1 MLAKGS
7 GRLKTEGK
15 IQRMEYRPHGHAA
28 IAPAFPFREM
38 GGTAAGAEMVPAGHL
53 ELQVQELTARLQ
65 ERELANAAQ
74 IREAAQEG
82 YDRGRKEAEQAE
94 GARVKEALER
104 LQGALGS
111 FAAEQDAYFS
121 RVEQEVVQLALAIAG
136 RVLRREAQL
145 DPLLLSGAVRVAL
158 GQLSENTSVKL
169 RVPESESAM
178 WEEMMRLLPNVP
190 VRPEV
195 VGDSSLSTGE
205 CALETH
211 LGSVD
216 LGVRAQLVEIE
227 RGFFDLLE
235 QRPPVIARQ
244 PERSEPGRANLHGQ

>member
-1 MLAKGS
+1 MTSTFPLREIGGS
-7 GRLKTEGK
+7 AASTE
-15 IQRMEYRPHGHAA
+15 IVQSGH
-28 IAPAFPFREM
+28 
-38 GGTAAGAEMVPAGHL
+38 H

-74 IREAAQEG
+74 VREAAREG
-82 YDRGRKEAEQAE
+82 YERGRKEAEQAAGTQVE
-94 GARVKEALER
+94 QALQNLQRV
-104 LQGALGS
+104 LGS
-111 FAAEQDAYFS
+111 FVAERDAYFS

-136 RVLRREAQL
+136 RILRREAQL

-169 RVPESESAM
+169 RVPEAELAM

-195 VGDSSLSTGE
+195 AGDSSFGTGE

-244 PERSEPGRANLHGQ
+244 PESSEPGRANSRGQ